1 MIQAWFIRHFMLVFT
16 IVLACALR
24 FSWLGSLP
32 AGLSWDEA
40 AIAYNGYGIVTV
52 HRDEWLQRMPITFKS
67 FGDYKAAV
75 AIYVDAVSTT
85 ILGMNNFA
93 IRFPMALAGVVTVGA
108 TYVIGLELFKRRLG
122 AGVAALLV
130 AVSPWNIQFS
140 RVAFESGIGVA
151 LTSVM
156 VACLL
161 IAKRKQWFYVFAGVS
176 GVLAMSAYHSTKIVI
191 PLLVLWFAWSHKDD
205 LKKNMRWV
213 FSAFLVGMVFLSPLL
228 KETFFGKAGERF
240 YMTSAILDEKGIK
253 PLYVLVPT
261 ISSNLVAHLS
271 PTFLL
276 FGETSTLRH
285 GTGKT
290 GVLTYLEFVFLLTA
304 LGFMVKSKNK
314 TAIWLFVV
322 MCIGLLP
329 AIISNDGPH
338 SNRAHGVVPFVQLLA
353 AWGFLQSYAL
363 LSKTVWKKYA
373 PPIIGGLFIIQT
385 VCYAYV
391 YIMTYKTAEAAKA
404 FQYGY
409 EQAVRYARQQEGDV
423 DKVLFTSAYGQ
434 PYIYIL
440 LFKKLTPIQFHQGSL
455 ANYEIRDLNWP
466 VDRLRKHVLIV
477 GTPKEIPGDAPNVVD
492 EILFPNGEVAF
503 RIVKQ

>member
-1 MIQAWFIRHFMLVFT
+1 MIKAWLTRHFMLVFT
-16 IVLACALR
+16 IMLACLLR

-40 AIAYNGYGIVTV
+40 AIAYNGYGIMTV

-75 AIYVDAVSTT
+75 AIYMDAVSTT
-85 ILGMNNFA
+85 VLGMNNFA

-122 AGVAALLV
+122 AGVTALLV

-140 RVAFESGIGVA
+140 RIAFESGIGVA
-151 LTSVM
+151 FTSVM
-156 VACLL
+156 LACLL
-161 IAKRKQWFYVFAGVS
+161 VAKRKQWLYVLAATCGVFA
-176 GVLAMSAYHSTKIVI
+176 MYAYHSTKIVI
-191 PLLVLWFAWSHKDD
+191 PLLVLWYAWFHQDE
-205 LKKNMRWV
+205 LKKNMKWV
-213 FSAFLVGMVFLSPLL
+213 IASLIVGIILLFPLL

-240 YMTSAILDEKGIK
+240 YMTSAIIDEKGIK

-261 ISSNLVAHLS
+261 VSSNLVAHLS
-271 PTFLL
+271 PSFLL

-290 GVLTYLEFVFLLTA
+290 GVLTYLEFVFLLIA
-304 LGFMVKSKNK
+304 LGFMVKTKNK
-314 TAIWLFVV
+314 TAMWLFAAIF
-322 MCIGLLP
+322 IGLLP
-329 AIISNDGPH
+329 AIISNDVPH
-338 SNRAHGVVPFVQLLA
+338 SNRAHGVIPFIQLIV
-353 AWGFLQSYAL
+353 AWGFLQSYTL
-363 LSKTVWKKYA
+363 ISKTTWKKYVL
-373 PPIIGGLFIIQT
+373 PILGSVFVIQT
-385 VCYAYV
+385 ICYAYV
-391 YIMTYKTAEAAKA
+391 YITTYKTTEAAKE

-409 EQAVRYARQQEGDV
+409 EQAVVYARQQEGDV

-466 VDRLRKHVLIV
+466 ADRLRKRVLIV
-477 GTPKEIPGDAPNVVD
+477 GTPKEIPADAPNIVH
-492 EILFPNGEVAF
+492 EILFPNGGVAF

>member
-1 MIQAWFIRHFMLVFT
+1 MIKAWVMRHFMLVFT
-16 IVLACALR
+16 IVLACVLR

-32 AGLSWDEA
+32 EGLSWDEA

-75 AIYVDAVSTT
+75 AIYMDAVSTT
-85 ILGMNNFA
+85 VFGMNNFA
-93 IRFPMALAGVVTVGA
+93 IRFPMALAGVITVGA

-140 RVAFESGIGVA
+140 RIAFESGIGVA
-151 LTSVM
+151 FTSVM
-156 VACLL
+156 LASLL
-161 IAKRKQWFYVFAGVS
+161 LAKRKQWFYLLAAVCGVFA
-176 GVLAMSAYHSTKIVI
+176 LYAYHSTKIVI
-191 PLLVLWFAWSHKDD
+191 PLLVLWFAWSHQEE
-205 LKKNMRWV
+205 LKKSMKWV
-213 FSAFLVGMVFLSPLL
+213 VVSLIAAIILIFPLL
-228 KETFFGKAGERF
+228 KESVFGKATERF
-240 YMTSAILDEKGIK
+240 YMTSAIIDEKGAK

-261 ISSNLVAHLS
+261 ITSNLMAHLS
-271 PTFLL
+271 PSFLL

-290 GVLTYLEFVFLLTA
+290 GVLTYLEFIFLLSA
-304 LGFMVKSKNK
+304 LGFMVRSKNK
-314 TAIWLFVV
+314 TAIWLFVA

-329 AIISNDGPH
+329 AIISNDVPH
-338 SNRAHGVVPFVQLLA
+338 SNRAHGVVPFIQLFS
-353 AWGFLQSYAL
+353 AWGLFQGYTNI
-363 LSKTVWKKYA
+363 SKTKWKIYLL
-373 PPIIGGLFIIQT
+373 PILGSFFIIQT
-385 VCYAYV
+385 FFYAYV
-391 YIMTYKTAEAAKA
+391 YITTYSSSDAAKE

-409 EQAVRYARQQEGDV
+409 EKAVMYARQQEGDV

-466 VDRLRKHVLIV
+466 ADRLRKRLLIV
-477 GTPKEIPGDAPNVVD
+477 GTPKEIPVDAPNIVH
-492 EILFPNGEVAF
+492 EITFPNGEVAF